1 MDTHFCTY
9 RVGGLT
15 GPRTMYM
22 YRFVNTDDTLIIYI
36 YIYILDHSDLHV
48 LFFYAYD
55 VFSICCDKFMM
66 LMYKMLFNVINT
78 NVILGY
84 PCYLL
89 FD

>member
-1 MDTHFCTY
+1 
-9 RVGGLT
+9 
-15 GPRTMYM
+15 
-22 YRFVNTDDTLIIYI
+22 
-36 YIYILDHSDLHV
+36 V

-66 LMYKMLFNVINT
+66 LMYKMLFSVINT
-78 NVILGY
+78 NLILGY